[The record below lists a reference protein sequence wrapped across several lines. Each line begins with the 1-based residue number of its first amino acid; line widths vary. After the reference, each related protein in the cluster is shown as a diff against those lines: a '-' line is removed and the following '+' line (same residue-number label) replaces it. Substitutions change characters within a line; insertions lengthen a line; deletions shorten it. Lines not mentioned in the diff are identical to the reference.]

1 MTHDLR
7 LIFLIGMPGA
17 GKTYWAEHLS
27 EAYKLDYI
35 DMDDEIE
42 DEEDMSI
49 TEIFDKHGE
58 DWFREREK
66 KILHEI
72 INTQIPNSQSQI
84 PTIARHE
91 ETQSPIP
98 QSQFPITI
106 VATGGG
112 TPCFFDNMQQMKQHG
127 TVIYLRAKPETL
139 ISRIMDE
146 IGKRPLLAEQT
157 ELVEYAQELLDAR
170 KQIYEQAHHILD
182 TENISI
188 TTFGQILK

>member
-1 MTHDLR
+1 MDSRLTTYDLQ
-7 LIFLIGMPGA
+7 LLFLVGMPGS

-42 DEEDMSI
+42 EVEDMSI

-58 DWFREREK
+58 NWFRQKEK
-66 KILHEI
+66 DTLIEI
-72 INTQIPNSQSQI
+72 INHTSQI
-84 PTIARHE
+84 TNKLI
-91 ETQSPIP
+91 I
-98 QSQFPITI
+98 
-106 VATGGG
+106 ATGGG
-112 TPCFFDNMQQMKQHG
+112 TPCFFDNMAQMKQHG

-139 ISRIMDE
+139 INRIMDE

-188 TTFGQILK
+188 TTFGEILK